1 MKKSPAILFLLPIL
15 LLLLT
20 GSSPARTAL
29 SISQGTYL
37 RGTTLTDTLRTASPQ
52 RNADGLA
59 ANSGSSVAAS
69 SRIAANPVTDLSL
82 DDLVPPAPSAME

>member
-1 MKKSPAILFLLPIL
+1 MKYITLSAIL

-20 GSSPARTAL
+20 GISPARTAL

-37 RGTTLTDTLRTASPQ
+37 RGTTLTDTLRTAPPQ

-59 ANSGSSVAAS
+59 AS
-69 SRIAANPVTDLSL
+69 SRTAANPVTDLSL